1 MSRKKSPQPV
11 EIPQSEA
18 WILNVREK
26 AGGYMRD
33 HHSCAQAILKAF
45 MDELGISDPLVIR
58 SAGAMHVGML
68 SSLVC
73 GVHTGGL
80 MVLGLLV
87 GREDLEEGL
96 DGLFPIAMPAQDL
109 VQRLTARLG
118 SSSCKELTGVD
129 FTDLNKAIEFINS
142 PGREMCID
150 LVADGAEEI
159 ARFLQEQARAGQLF
173 RTA

>member
-1 MSRKKSPQPV
+1 MSQKKSPQAV

-18 WILNVREK
+18 WVLEVREK
-26 AGGYMRD
+26 ASDYMKKSE
-33 HHSCAQAILKAF
+33 SCAQSILKAF
-45 MDELGISDPLVIR
+45 MDQLGIGDPLVIR
-58 SAGAMHVGML
+58 SAGAMHGGML
-68 SSLVC
+68 SSRVC

-96 DGLFPIAMPAQDL
+96 DGLFPIVMPAQDL
-109 VQRLTARLG
+109 FQRLTARLG

-129 FTDLNKAIEFINS
+129 FTDLGKAMEFLNS
-142 PGREMCID
+142 PDKEKCVD

-159 ARFLQEQARAGQLF
+159 ARFLQEQAQAGQLF
-173 RTA
+173 RTH